1 MLYRKYR
8 HSFIKIIILLIFLPI
23 LFSCQFTPVYQSSN
37 LNSNLCALKVEREKN
52 AAPLYEIDFKN
63 ELSSILCTTKQ
74 ESYDYVLKWKIKKYN
89 RELIKSETNTT
100 RRYEETIEVVFSIFN
115 LDTNTEIYNDKIT
128 SKGAYN
134 ILEDEIIS
142 TISSR
147 KSLESQLAISAARLT
162 LDKINL
168 YMIEYENSKLQ
179 N

>member
-1 MLYRKYR
+1 M
-8 HSFIKIIILLIFLPI
+8 
-23 LFSCQFTPVYQSSN
+23 LFSCQFKPVYESNN
-37 LNSNLCALKVEREKN
+37 LNSKLCSIKVENERN

-63 ELSSILCTTKQ
+63 ELKSILCTQ
-74 ESYDYVLKWKIKKYN
+74 NQNNYNYLLEWKIKNSY

-100 RRYEETIEVVFSIFN
+100 RRYEETIKVEFSLFIIN
-115 LDTNTEIYNDKIT
+115 TNTAIYTDRIE

-142 TISSR
+142 TISSK
-147 KSLESQLAISAARLT
+147 KSLESQIAILAARLT

-168 YMIEYENSKLQ
+168 YMIQNEDSKLQ

>member
-1 MLYRKYR
+1 M
-8 HSFIKIIILLIFLPI
+8 
-23 LFSCQFTPVYQSSN
+23 LFSCHFKPLYKSNN
-37 LNSNLCALKVEREKN
+37 LNSKLCSIKVESERN

-63 ELSSILCTTKQ
+63 ELKSILCTQKQ
-74 ESYDYVLKWKIKKYN
+74 NNYNYLLKWKIKNTY

-100 RRYEETIEVVFSIFN
+100 RRYEETIEVKFSLFIIN
-115 LDTNTEIYNDKIT
+115 TNTEIYTDTIE

-142 TISSR
+142 TISSK
-147 KSLESQLAISAARLT
+147 KSLESQIAILAAGLT

-168 YMIEYENSKLQ
+168 YMIQNEDSKLQ

>member
-1 MLYRKYR
+1 M
-8 HSFIKIIILLIFLPI
+8 
-23 LFSCQFTPVYQSSN
+23 LFSCQFKPVYESNN
-37 LNSNLCALKVEREKN
+37 LNSKLCSIKVENERN

-63 ELSSILCTTKQ
+63 ELKSILCTQ
-74 ESYDYVLKWKIKKYN
+74 NQNNYNYLLKWKIKNHY

-100 RRYEETIEVVFSIFN
+100 RRYEETIEVKFSLYIIN
-115 LDTNTEIYNDKIT
+115 TNTEIYTDSIE

-142 TISSR
+142 TISSK
-147 KSLESQLAISAARLT
+147 KSLESEIAILAAGLT

-168 YMIEYENSKLQ
+168 YMIQNEDSKLQ